1 MKKTALI
8 ALVALT
14 MSAKA
19 DDMDK
24 PQMGTKPDSG
34 MMNVSAHPTIDS
46 HDWFVFGDVLYWH
59 ADEGGTDWAQRITNT
74 PNPFVGANR
83 ETKRHNRK
91 VDFDWDWGFRV
102 GIGYNMVH
110 DEWDTQL
117 YYTWFQTKQ
126 EDTVGIDNFAAG
138 FDFVASLNFPDAG
151 NTDEYLNGEID
162 WTIHYSVLDWEL
174 GRDYN
179 VSKHLALRPHVG
191 IKTGWISQHVKGH
204 FREDGA
210 GNFRNTFKQENKF
223 WGVGPSFGTNMH
235 WNFGNYGSHYF
246 GMFGDIAGALMW
258 GHFDVDYDM
267 DFGVNSSAVHE
278 QEIDNLDRNLMSTM
292 IVGAIGLSWDTN
304 FNDDHCHF
312 CLRVGYELQ
321 YWFRQNQMVMFL
333 EKNDANFGGWTRYS
347 EDLKFQG
354 ATARARF
361 DF

>member
-1 MKKTALI
+1 MKKTSLV

-14 MSAKA
+14 ASVIA

-24 PQMGTKPDSG
+24 SGSNGKMMQKPDSG

-59 ADEGGTDWAQRITNT
+59 ADEGGTDWAMRITQTN
-74 PNPFVGANR
+74 VGVG
-83 ETKRHNRK
+83 TGHRHLRNQD
-91 VDFDWDWGFRV
+91 VDFGWDWGFRV

-117 YYTWFQTKQ
+117 YYTWFQTKK
-126 EDTVGIDNFAAG
+126 EESVGSEESAFS
-138 FDFVASLNFPDAG
+138 FVASTNVADIQIA
-151 NTDEYLNGEID
+151 NSNYSNGEIN

-191 IKTGWISQHVKGH
+191 IKTAWISQHIKGH
-204 FREDGA
+204 FVEIGVAHDRD
-210 GNFRNTFKQENKF
+210 FFKMENEF
-223 WGVGPSFGTNMH
+223 WGVGPSFGANMH

-258 GHFDVDYDM
+258 GHFDVDNEIENAVLEV
-267 DFGVNSSAVHE
+267 DF
-278 QEIDNLDRNLMSTM
+278 DNLNRNLMSTM
-292 IVGAIGLSWDTN
+292 LLGALGLSWDTN
-304 FNDDHCHF
+304 FHNDKCHF
-312 CLRVGYELQ
+312 CMKLGYELQ
-321 YWFRQNQMVMFL
+321 YWFRQNQMITLL
-333 EKNDANFGGWTRYS
+333 EKNTITDFGGWTRYS
-347 EDLKFQG
+347 DDLKLQG
-354 ATARARF
+354 VTLRARF